1 MAMAKR
7 LRTIWPAL
15 IALAVASGYCIWRLW
30 SVGWDPVGLAEIGS
44 RFAEGDPAG
53 SEGYDGQF
61 VYYVALNPNPA
72 EVRVYLDDPAYR
84 YQRIVYP
91 ILARVIAAGNEARIP
106 WALLGI
112 NLVAL
117 AVGTWS
123 VGKFLVD
130 HGLASGYA
138 LIYGLWVGLVASVGL
153 YLHEPLAFMFIAFG
167 WLARGQRKH
176 LLSAVC
182 LGLAIFTKETTLLF
196 FVAAL
201 IADLTDRQKSNSLV
215 AMFACGVLFIGWQ
228 LWLSHV
234 FGEPGIGIR
243 GMGATSFELI
253 PFMGLWRIGFISL
266 PVMVLYALAFGPTIV
281 FPAVW
286 GSITSARAICLDHRR
301 AEAWALLLTSLAIV
315 FLPFSSFREP
325 LGLMRSSLGMVLS
338 VVLFSTQV
346 GLKKPL
352 NYGLFWIPLLAF
364 LLNG

>member
-1 MAMAKR
+1 MAMARR
-7 LRTIWPAL
+7 LKTIWPVL
-15 IALAVASGYCIWRLW
+15 IALAVASGYCFWRL
-30 SVGWDPVGLAEIGS
+30 SNVGWDPVGLAEIGS

-91 ILARVIAAGNEARIP
+91 ILARVVAAGNEARIP
-106 WALLGI
+106 WVLLGI

-117 AVGTWS
+117 AVGTWA
-123 VGKFLVD
+123 VGQFLVD

-153 YLHEPLAFMFIAFG
+153 YLHEPLAFMFVAFG
-167 WLARGQRKH
+167 WLARGRKKY
-176 LLSAVC
+176 LLSAVSF
-182 LGLAIFTKETTLLF
+182 GLALFTKETTLLF

-201 IADLTDRQKSNSLV
+201 VADLADRQKRESLI

-228 LWLSHV
+228 LWLSNV
-234 FGEPGIGIR
+234 FAAPGIGIR
-243 GMGATSFELI
+243 GMGATSFDVI
-253 PFMGLWRIGFISL
+253 PLMGLWRIGFISVPL
-266 PVMVLYALAFGPTIV
+266 MILYALAFGPTIV
-281 FPAVW
+281 FPAIW
-286 GSITSARAICLDHRR
+286 GSIVGAKAIYLDRSR
-301 AEAWALLLTSLAIV
+301 AEAWALLLTSFAIV

-325 LGLMRSSLGMVLS
+325 LGLLRSSIGLVLS
-338 VVLFSTQV
+338 VILFSARG